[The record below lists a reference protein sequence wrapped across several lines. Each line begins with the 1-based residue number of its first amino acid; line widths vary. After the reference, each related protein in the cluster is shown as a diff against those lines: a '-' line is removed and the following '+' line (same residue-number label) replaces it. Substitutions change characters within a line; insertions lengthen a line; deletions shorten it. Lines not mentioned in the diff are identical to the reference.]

1 MHKQKQTQM
10 AKPIKDTPILTGK
23 DAIKFQSEITA
34 SKNFRVSSNE
44 RERMIKNFQ
53 ALNAIVKK

>member
-1 MHKQKQTQM
+1 M